1 MNSFAAQVVLK
12 HLAIN
17 EKPAFRD
24 DEIWQCSAG
33 ITSFLA
39 MMPQARLER
48 FAKLLGG
55 EKVLRRVNAVLDAD
69 WNIVGARV

>member
-1 MNSFAAQVVLK
+1 MNPFAAQLVLK

-17 EKPAFRD
+17 EEPAFRA

-39 MMPQARLER
+39 MVPQARLER
-48 FAKLLGG
+48 FARLLGG
-55 EKVLRRVNAVLDAD
+55 EKMLRRVNVVLDAD
-69 WNIVGARV
+69 WSMVGARV